1 MDVDILSLADVLLAT
16 VPAIELQHTEETY
29 SVFAQVPSDAP
40 MSSGCALG
48 FKDVDGRYRIF
59 EITDYKLREPEGIY
73 EITGVDKAVRELM
86 DEPITEY
93 RARDLTITAYVSRLL
108 QDTRFALGTVSSVS
122 VGTCTAYYQSVW
134 SALSEAQDVFNVIIT
149 PYYVLTGGIITAR
162 KVDVSGTVGDYRGR
176 IFELGDDL
184 TGITIQYDDSNI
196 KTALYGRGKGIE
208 IEGGDESADPTY
220 GRRLTIADAVWS
232 TSSGD
237 PVDKPKDQEWVGDPD
252 ALALYGRG
260 GRHRF
265 GYVVFDDITDPE
277 ELLEATWEALQ
288 AAKDPVISITA
299 SVQDTERLMHR
310 SHEAVR
316 LGDYV
321 MVRLASKKIDI
332 QAKAVSIVR
341 DYIRPEATRLTIGN
355 AAISAKD
362 IVKSI
367 NRTMTSYSAR
377 AAVWDRAN
385 AFDLDGAMDVIN
397 NQIKSTTGSW
407 YTDKD
412 TGAIMLVSSD
422 GNMAM
427 RLTGAGWQIAS
438 SKSGGEWVWRTAA
451 TGSGI
456 VADQITSGKIDAG
469 KVTVGGTGTTLDGTS
484 LTVFHP
490 TLGENVKTVINE
502 SGLLFMSGNTVL
514 GGLIRVNGSIA
525 SAVQALYNPSVSA
538 LNVQVGAGA
547 YGSEDGL
554 EFKLGTV
561 GCFALNAI
569 QNGFRLI
576 ADDGSALIYASGGG
590 LTIYANNNVSIT
602 SGGSLYLTAQ
612 TAGMQNASGTAKLV
626 CNQDGSITLR
636 WLYRGYQREMSLE
649 DLYDLIPKG

>member
-1 MDVDILSLADVLLAT
+1 
-16 VPAIELQHTEETY
+16 
-29 SVFAQVPSDAP
+29 
-40 MSSGCALG
+40 
-48 FKDVDGRYRIF
+48 
-59 EITDYKLREPEGIY
+59 
-73 EITGVDKAVRELM
+73 
-86 DEPITEY
+86 
-93 RARDLTITAYVSRLL
+93 
-108 QDTRFALGTVSSVS
+108 
-122 VGTCTAYYQSVW
+122 
-134 SALSEAQDVFNVIIT
+134 
-149 PYYVLTGGIITAR
+149 
-162 KVDVSGTVGDYRGR
+162 
-176 IFELGDDL
+176 
-184 TGITIQYDDSNI
+184 
-196 KTALYGRGKGIE
+196 
-208 IEGGDESADPTY
+208 
-220 GRRLTIADAVWS
+220 
-232 TSSGD
+232 
-237 PVDKPKDQEWVGDPD
+237 
-252 ALALYGRG
+252 
-260 GRHRF
+260 
-265 GYVVFDDITDPE
+265 
-277 ELLEATWEALQ
+277 
-288 AAKDPVISITA
+288 
-299 SVQDTERLMHR
+299 
-310 SHEAVR
+310 
-316 LGDYV
+316 
-321 MVRLASKKIDI
+321 
-332 QAKAVSIVR
+332 
-341 DYIRPEATRLTIGN
+341 
-355 AAISAKD
+355 
-362 IVKSI
+362 
-367 NRTMTSYSAR
+367 
-377 AAVWDRAN
+377 
-385 AFDLDGAMDVIN
+385 
-397 NQIKSTTGSW
+397 
-407 YTDKD
+407 
-412 TGAIMLVSSD
+412 MLVSSD

-590 LTIYANNNVSIT
+590 LTIYANDNVSIT